1 MQAMWIMDDRE
12 RYLPHLPTRGNK
24 PCLDMITAAIHAP
37 LYTKPPTTQSLLDVA
52 VGEL

>member
-1 MQAMWIMDDRE
+1 MFKQFENSAKLD
-12 RYLPHLPTRGNK
+12 K
-24 PCLDMITAAIHAP
+24 CLDMITAAIHAP